1 MREIGDFGAERFDP
15 DPVAGRSEVHRVG
28 AGARSMK
35 KILIL
40 DTGREWGGGTNS
52 LLELLKRIDRRRF
65 DITVL
70 FYEDVRMGDGP
81 SIGNVVGSLGFP
93 FLLKNR
99 RPVPGWAKAAK
110 EAARIVAWWS
120 RPLRSRAVFAVD
132 FRWKIRPD
140 ADAIAKILREGRFD
154 LLYMNNQPS
163 TNLEGIL
170 AAAACGVPSLQH
182 ARSFGSLTPVEAWI
196 VNRHLGRMICVS
208 EGLRRAYVAQGVD
221 PARMT
226 VVHNGID
233 PTARPDRPGREIRA
247 EMGIPEGAFV
257 VGTVGS
263 LMRRKH
269 VDLLIR
275 ALARAARD
283 VRDGVVGLIVGEG
296 PERATLEEEARR
308 LGMRG
313 SCHFTGFRRD
323 SLSCLD
329 AMDVVAL
336 ASEGEGL
343 PRVLLEAM
351 LLSKPVVATQVTG
364 SEDLVVDGE
373 TGLLVPFGDEGK
385 FADALGRLAAD
396 PGERSRMGE
405 SARTRVVSRYSIGRY
420 VEGVERV
427 LQEALGG

>member
-1 MREIGDFGAERFDP
+1 
-15 DPVAGRSEVHRVG
+15 
-28 AGARSMK
+28 MK

-52 LLELLKRIDRRRF
+52 LLELLKRIDRRLF
-65 DITVL
+65 DITVMN
-70 FYEDVRMGDGP
+70 YEDIRMGDGL
-81 SIGNVVGSLGFP
+81 SIGNVIGSLGFP
-93 FLLKNR
+93 FLLKGR

-110 EAARIVAWWS
+110 EAARVATWWS

-132 FRWKIRPD
+132 FRWRIRPD
-140 ADAIAKILREGRFD
+140 AGAIEQVLREGKFD
-154 LLYMNNQPS
+154 LLYLNNQPS
-163 TNLEGIL
+163 TNLEVIL

-182 ARSFGSLTPVEAWI
+182 ARSFGSLTPEEAGI
-196 VNRHLGRMICVS
+196 VNRHLARMICVS
-208 EGLRRAYVAQGVD
+208 DGLRRAYAAQGVD

-233 PTARPDRPGREIRA
+233 PTVRPDRSGRVIRN
-247 EMGIPEGAFV
+247 ELGISQGAFV

-275 ALARAARD
+275 ALARAAGD
-283 VRDGVVGLIVGEG
+283 VRGGVVGLIVGDG
-296 PERATLEEEARR
+296 PERAILEEEARR
-308 LGMRG
+308 LGMGG
-313 SCHFTGFRRD
+313 SCHFTGFRPD

-351 LLSKPVVATQVTG
+351 LLSKPVVATRVTG

-373 TGLLVPFGDEGK
+373 TGLLVPFGDEGSM
-385 FADALGRLAAD
+385 AEALVRLAAD
-396 PGERSRMGE
+396 EGERARMGA
-405 SARTRVVSRYSIGRY
+405 SGRTRVVSRYSIGQY

-427 LQEALGG
+427 VREVLGG